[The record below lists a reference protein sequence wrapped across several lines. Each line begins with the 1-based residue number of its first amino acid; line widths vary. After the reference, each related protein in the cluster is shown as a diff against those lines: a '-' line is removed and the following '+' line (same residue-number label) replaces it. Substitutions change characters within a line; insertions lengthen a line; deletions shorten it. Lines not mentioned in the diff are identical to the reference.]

1 MVAIGAG
8 GGGLAAVDLRSPPLA
23 VTWRGVRE
31 ARDGGGDAPGLTG
44 VDKRLLAVHNLTS
57 TNRERK
63 GTMSTALTLHNIDD
77 ELYAAV
83 RDYARETKTSL
94 GAAFKQLAR
103 RALGLPTAEEKARI
117 DAANALFG
125 CLSEED
131 VRPIREALKLQSQI
145 EPEMWK

>member
-1 MVAIGAG
+1 M
-8 GGGLAAVDLRSPPLA
+8 P
-23 VTWRGVRE
+23 
-31 ARDGGGDAPGLTG
+31 
-44 VDKRLLAVHNLTS
+44 
-57 TNRERK
+57 
-63 GTMSTALTLHNIDD
+63 TALTVHNIDD

-83 RDYARETKTSL
+83 QAYAAEAKISL

-103 RALGLPTAEEKARI
+103 RALGLPTAEEQARI

-131 VRPIREALKLQSQI
+131 VRPLREALELQSQI

>member
-1 MVAIGAG
+1 M
-8 GGGLAAVDLRSPPLA
+8 P
-23 VTWRGVRE
+23 
-31 ARDGGGDAPGLTG
+31 
-44 VDKRLLAVHNLTS
+44 
-57 TNRERK
+57 
-63 GTMSTALTLHNIDD
+63 TALTVHNIDD

-83 RDYARETKTSL
+83 QAYAAEAKTSL

-103 RALGLPTAEEKARI
+103 RALGLPTAEEQARI

-131 VRPIREALKLQSQI
+131 VRPLREALEWQSQI

>member
-31 ARDGGGDAPGLTG
+31 ARDDGGDAPGLTG

-83 RDYARETKTSL
+83 RDYAAEAKTSL

-103 RALGLPTAEEKARI
+103 RALGLPTAEEQERI
-117 DAANALFG
+117 DAVNALFG
-125 CLSEED
+125 RLSEED
-131 VRPIREALKLQSQI
+131 VKPLREALAAQRRI